1 MSSLQIHPGRPAILG
16 ILSHHRRVIVHFST
30 SSAPGTDGFR
40 KGHNL
45 SDPWRHLQPT
55 LFAFPF
61 ILAFHEPDQ
70 IHADE
75 IWREG
80 LSFPRR
86 TLALR
91 NSFQSLRPSGTLL
104 LAAGWVGG
112 KTRRLSSNLLL
123 TPSVRTEYPSLCC
136 VALSCNSI
144 GRV

>member
-30 SSAPGTDGFR
+30 STAPGTDCFR
-40 KGHNL
+40 KGRNL

-61 ILAFHEPDQ
+61 ILAFHEPEQ

-91 NSFQSLRPSGTLL
+91 NSFQSLRPSGTVL